1 MNRCPLKYSFENYL
15 HSDNLFM
22 TTCKR
27 TNQRKTKSYEKTKN
41 GLPKYLK
48 VKPSVEI
55 TGGKEG
61 FSKILRRLP
70 ECQTLISTDWITTL
84 NESDT
89 NNISICDCC
98 QITNWYR
105 NKSINLVLPVPE
117 KRGQCLKDSFESTY
131 KVM

>member
-1 MNRCPLKYSFENYL
+1 MKTIFTLTTYSWQPAKEQIKEKQKV
-15 HSDNLFM
+15 M
-22 TTCKR
+22 
-27 TNQRKTKSYEKTKN
+27 RKQKN

-70 ECQTLISTDWITTL
+70 ECQTLISTDWIATL

-105 NKSINLVLPVPE
+105 NKSINLVLSVPE